1 MRRFRK
7 DLVIDTVSS
16 LRGVSKCHSLIC
28 GDQQDDQFQRN
39 EWNTLH
45 LFVGPFVLFEIILR

>member
-16 LRGVSKCHSLIC
+16 LRGVRKCSVIC
-28 GDQQDDQFQRN
+28 GDQQDDKFQRN